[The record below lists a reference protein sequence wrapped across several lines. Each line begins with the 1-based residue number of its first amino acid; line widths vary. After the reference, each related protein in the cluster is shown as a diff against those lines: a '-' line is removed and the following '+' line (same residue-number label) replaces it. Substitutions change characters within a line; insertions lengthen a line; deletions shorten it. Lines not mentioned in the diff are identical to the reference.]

1 MAARRMTAAEK
12 LARKMAQDR
21 ERSRRKRQRHREGV
35 QAELVEIE
43 YCDAEYS
50 VGALASWAEERLVIP
65 PGHPL
70 SGQPMALPD
79 FGLRF
84 LGDAMGA
91 GVSEAMLCIARKNA
105 KSAIIAVF
113 LLGHLVGPLRRVG
126 WRGGVVSVT
135 RDKAV
140 ELKRQMQEIA
150 EASGLEGLS
159 FRKTGLPTVQ
169 SEFGAVDVLAADKN
183 TGHASGFDLVV
194 IDELG
199 LLLERDREFVQ
210 GMKSSTSARH
220 GRLINLTIHGPG
232 PFVPELLARKDD
244 PSVVVH
250 HYCAAAAASLDDELA
265 WRSANPGLGTIKQI
279 AYMRDQARG
288 AMATPANEPYFR
300 AHDMNQPADPGNQP
314 IVTTAQWLA
323 CEVEKYDELPP
334 REGPCWLAIDLGGS
348 TSMTAGVLW
357 WPDTGRLEAKGAF
370 PDDPMNLQARGIRDG
385 VGTLYSEMAAEGSLR
400 TFPGKITPVLP
411 MLHWLADQ
419 AADQQVEAIVADRY
433 RKTDLLDSLD
443 KADLAGDWRV
453 EFTIVGAGPDGGQ
466 NVRTFQKLVIKQ
478 QVTAMSTLLMRSAI
492 RESKIVYDRNLNPGL
507 EKDRA
512 YGRIDPLQ
520 AAVLAVGSAVRN
532 EVANQDSLTQWTRA
546 AERHGV
552 APVMGI

>member
-1 MAARRMTAAEK
+1 MAARRMSAADE
-12 LARKMAQDR
+12 LARKKAQDR
-21 ERSRRKRQRHREGV
+21 ERSRRYTQRQREGV
-35 QAELVEIE
+35 QADLVEIDYGVE
-43 YCDAEYS
+43 DYS
-50 VGALASWAEERLVIP
+50 IEALASWAEATLKIP
-65 PGHPL
+65 PGHPM
-70 SGQPMALPD
+70 SGEPMTLPE

-84 LGDAMGA
+84 LGEAMGV
-91 GVSEAMLCIARKNA
+91 GISEALLCIARKNA

-113 LLGHLVGPLRRVG
+113 LLAHLVGPLRRVG

-135 RDKAV
+135 RDKAN
-140 ELKRQMQEIA
+140 ELKRQMQEIE
-150 EASGLEGLS
+150 EASGLEGLR
-159 FRKTGLPTVQ
+159 FRKTGLPTVE

-265 WRSANPGLGTIKQI
+265 WQAANPGLGTIKQI

-288 AMATPANEPYFR
+288 AIATPANEPFFR

-314 IVTTAQWLA
+314 IVTTAQWMA

-334 REGPCWLAIDLGGS
+334 REGPCYLAIDLGGS

-357 WPDTGRLEAKGAF
+357 WPETGRLEAKGAF
-370 PDDPMNLQARGIRDG
+370 PSDPMGLQERGIRDG
-385 VGTLYSEMAAEGSLR
+385 VGDLYSQMAVEGSLR

-411 MLHWLADQ
+411 MLHWLSDQ
-419 AADQQVEAIVADRY
+419 ADGEEVEAIVADRY

-443 KADLAGDWRV
+443 KADLAGEWRV
-453 EFTIVGAGPDGGQ
+453 EFTVVGAGPDGGH
-466 NVRTFQKLVIKQ
+466 NVRTFQKRVIRQ
-478 QVTAMSTLLMRSAI
+478 RVTAMATLLMRSAI

-532 EVANQDSLTQWTRA
+532 EVANQDSLSQWARA